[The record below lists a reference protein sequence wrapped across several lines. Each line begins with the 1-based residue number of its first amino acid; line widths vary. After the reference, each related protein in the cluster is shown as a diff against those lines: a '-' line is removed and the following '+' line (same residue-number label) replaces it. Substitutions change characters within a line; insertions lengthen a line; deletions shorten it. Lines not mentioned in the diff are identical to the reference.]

1 MPPPALGEALEAP
14 SSSPLR
20 KPPSTQTPPGAPG
33 ASRSSPLCVGCRGPR
48 HTAPRR
54 AAGSSPSSTSPGQ
67 PHALRPSTRASR
79 SPEGRPGPRTAPPD
93 ATLQGSPER
102 GRPPAAGHVHSH
114 SNTRLRPASAPRPRL
129 AWRLPGQKAQPGPR
143 RRHLRPRARAMFE
156 KEGASQ
162 RPGPARAPRSRPPA
176 PPPLT
181 RRPRDQRR
189 RSGQHEE
196 EQPGTRSSGRRLH
209 GPAATACG
217 PARPPP
223 RLYKPCLA
231 PPPQPPRRPRSGPL

>member
-162 RPGPARAPRSRPPA
+162 RPGPARAPHSRPPA
-176 PPPLT
+176 PLLRVPGCSSSCWPL
-181 RRPRDQRR
+181 RR
-189 RSGQHEE
+189 RWSRGRRHYSVSATFVQKTILLVDV
-196 EQPGTRSSGRRLH
+196 PLRSSKF
-209 GPAATACG
+209 C
-217 PARPPP
+217 
-223 RLYKPCLA
+223 
-231 PPPQPPRRPRSGPL
+231 